1 MAEVM
6 EKDPE
11 WRGGKACQAGD
22 AVPPSSQAP
31 VQEAGQEA
39 EKAISESH
47 CKQGFHFLF
56 LVLLINK

>member
-31 VQEAGQEA
+31 AQEAGQEA

-47 CKQGFHFLF
+47 CK
-56 LVLLINK
+56 